1 MSHSNSGSSAQAIA
15 DLEASNELR
24 ALQAEM
30 ASRQQKLDDIKA
42 DEALAAKKLA
52 DAEIASKP
60 AVVAAPA
67 ILAWQPAETLTADG
81 VRLGVATFG
90 RSVLAIL
97 DEDAAGSVDLD
108 ALGSLVRTF
117 EQGQLLGM
125 FAALEKGAGIKAA
138 PRHSDDCLKVR
149 AFMLSMSMAVVCAA
163 TCPMVG
169 YKPPVVRTASTAATG
184 TVATVT
190 SNQAT
195 GHSLGN
201 VAYNGA
207 TGATDSISCKGAAA
221 LAVIDYPQ
229 AAILLKALAN
239 PKQNFRPVLVKSIKA
254 GEVPAGTFGVSIV
267 VEMTEEEVAA

>member
-60 AVVAAPA
+60 AVVAAP
-67 ILAWQPAETLTADG
+67 
-81 VRLGVATFG
+81 
-90 RSVLAIL
+90 AIL